1 MVNNEI
7 VQLRNQQINNFVS
20 QFDDLKNLTVDEIKN
35 GLQAIIGETPAV
47 EFEYGVD
54 YILNEAT
61 EKEERKHELKKINI
75 FYSYFDST
83 GVPKISKLSYIVG

>member
-1 MVNNEI
+1 MTEVQ
-7 VQLRNQQINNFVS
+7 QLRNQQINNFVS
-20 QFDDLKNLTVDEIKN
+20 QFDDLKDLTVDEIKD
-35 GLQAIIGETPAV
+35 GLRNILGETPAV

-54 YILNEAT
+54 YLLNEAT

-75 FYSYFDST
+75 FYSYFDLA